1 MAKEVKFHKNHDEAE
16 RYVLEQGFERTPKER
31 ILWLLKHVKTMH
43 KFNSVQK
50 EPKGLLLKKK
60 DDFYLKVIDAFNQ
73 EEVEYMVV
81 GGFAVNFHGYNR
93 STGGLDL
100 WVSKRDDNL
109 QSIQRAIETLGF
121 EFPVE
126 AITELK
132 EERMVSFSD
141 SGFLV
146 ELMTRLNISNEVT
159 FQEAYQN
166 SVIRLVDGISIWV
179 ISINELKQEKARSKR
194 YKDLDDLSK
203 LEEAEAYYARKGK
216 T

>member
-1 MAKEVKFHKNHDEAE
+1 M
-16 RYVLEQGFERTPKER
+16 
-31 ILWLLKHVKTMH
+31 
-43 KFNSVQK
+43 
-50 EPKGLLLKKK
+50 

-73 EEVEYMVV
+73 EEVEYMLV

-109 QSIQRAIETLGF
+109 QSIQRAIESLGF

-132 EERMVSFSD
+132 EGRMVSFSD

-146 ELMTRLNISNEVT
+146 ELMARLNISNEVT
-159 FQEAYQN
+159 FQEAYDN
-166 SVIRLVDGISIWV
+166 SVIRLVDGISISV